1 MRTLCLDVGGTKV
14 AAGVYEGSLERTV
27 RRPTG
32 DDPWQTVTDLLDPLA
47 AQGIDQLGVACGG
60 PMQWPAGV
68 VAPLNIP
75 AWAGGFPLR
84 DRLAERYGVPV
95 RLHNDALCVAAA
107 EHWQGGWGT
116 DDLLGIVV
124 STGVGGGLVL
134 GGRLVDGATGNA
146 GHIGH
151 VVVHPDGP
159 PCGCGGRGCVEAV
172 ARGPAIVAWARARGS
187 RASDGVELGRLAA
200 QGDPLALQ
208 AFARAGNAL
217 GVAIASAVQLLD
229 VRVVAVSGG
238 ISQVPSVWP
247 TLRRT
252 LAVHAR
258 LSYARDVR
266 VEPARL
272 GPEASLLGAAALF
285 EDRYWQTADSSP

>member
-1 MRTLCLDVGGTKV
+1 VTVTLCLDVGGTKV
-14 AAGVYEGSLERTV
+14 AAALHDGSLDEPR

-32 DDPWQTVTDLLDPLA
+32 DDPWATITEVLDPLA
-47 AQGIDQLGVACGG
+47 AQGVDQLGVAVGG

-75 AWAGGFPLR
+75 AWRSGFPLR

-95 RLHNDALCVAAA
+95 RLHNDAICVAAA
-107 EHWQGGWGT
+107 EHWLGGWGV
-116 DDLLGIVV
+116 DDLLGMVV
-124 STGVGGGLVL
+124 ATGVGSGLLL

-151 VVVHPDGP
+151 VVVDPDGP
-159 PCGCGGRGCVEAV
+159 PCSCGGRGCLEAV

-187 RASDGVELGRLAA
+187 KAADGVALGRLAA

-217 GVAIASAVQLLD
+217 GVGIASAVQLLD

-258 LSYARDVR
+258 LGFARDVR
-266 VEPARL
+266 VAPARL

-285 EDRYWQTADSSP
+285 EDRYWQAAD

>member
-1 MRTLCLDVGGTKV
+1 M
-14 AAGVYEGSLERTV
+14 E
-27 RRPTG
+27 
-32 DDPWQTVTDLLDPLA
+32 
-47 AQGIDQLGVACGG
+47 
-60 PMQWPAGV
+60 WPSGV

-75 AWAGGFPLR
+75 DWRHGFPLR
-84 DRLAERYGVPV
+84 ERLAERFGVPV
-95 RLHNDALCVAAA
+95 RLHNDAICVAAA
-107 EHWQGGWGT
+107 EHWLGGWGV
-116 DDLLGIVV
+116 DDLLGMVV
-124 STGVGGGLVL
+124 ATGVGSGLVL

-151 VVVHPDGP
+151 VVVDPDGP
-159 PCGCGGRGCVEAV
+159 PCSCGGRGCLEAV

-187 RASDGVELGRLAA
+187 KAADGVALGRLAA

-217 GVAIASAVQLLD
+217 GVGIASAVQLLD

-258 LSYARDVR
+258 LQFARDVR
-266 VEPARL
+266 VAPARL

-285 EDRYWQTADSSP
+285 EDRYWQAAD

>member
-1 MRTLCLDVGGTKV
+1 MTTLALDVGGTKV
-14 AAGVYEGSLERTV
+14 AAAVHDGGLGEVQ

-32 DDPWQTVTDLLDPLA
+32 TDPWRTVTDLLDPLA
-47 AQGIDQLGVACGG
+47 AQGVDGIGVACSG
-60 PMQWPAGV
+60 PATWPEGV

-75 AWAGGFPLR
+75 AWRSGFPLR
-84 DRLAERYGVPV
+84 AELQSRYDVPV
-95 RLHNDALCVAAA
+95 RLHNDAVCVAAA
-107 EHWQGGWGT
+107 EHALGGWGVS
-116 DDLLGIVV
+116 DLLGMTV

-134 GGRLVDGATGNA
+134 GGRLVDGGTGNA
-146 GHIGH
+146 GHVGH
-151 VVVHPDGP
+151 LVVDPEGP
-159 PCGCGGRGCVEAV
+159 ACSCGGGGCLEAV
-172 ARGPAIVAWARARGS
+172 ASGPALVAWARGRGS
-187 RASDGVELGRLAA
+187 RAADGVDLGRLAA

-217 GVAIASAVQLLD
+217 GVGIASAVALLD

-238 ISQVPSVWP
+238 VAQAPALWP

-258 LSYARDVR
+258 LSFARAVR

-272 GPEASLLGAAALF
+272 GQEAALLGAVALF
-285 EDRYWQTADSSP
+285 DDHYWSAG

>member
-1 MRTLCLDVGGTKV
+1 MTVTLCLDVGGTKV
-14 AAGVYEGSLERTV
+14 AAALHDGSLDEPR

-32 DDPWQTVTDLLDPLA
+32 DDPWATITEVLDPLA
-47 AQGIDQLGVACGG
+47 AQGVDQLGVAVGG

-75 AWAGGFPLR
+75 AWRSGFPLR

-95 RLHNDALCVAAA
+95 RLHNDAICVAAA
-107 EHWQGGWGT
+107 EHWLGGWGV
-116 DDLLGIVV
+116 DDLLGMVV
-124 STGVGGGLVL
+124 ATGVGSGLVL

-151 VVVHPDGP
+151 VVVDPDGP
-159 PCGCGGRGCVEAV
+159 PCSCGGRGCLEAV

-187 RASDGVELGRLAA
+187 KAADGVALGRLAA

-217 GVAIASAVQLLD
+217 GVGIASAVQLLD

-258 LSYARDVR
+258 LQFARDVR
-266 VEPARL
+266 VAPARL

-285 EDRYWQTADSSP
+285 EDRYWQAAD